1 MCQYERKQNDRSTGV
16 SSNSALQ
23 PEFQEK
29 HLAVDQSSNKLGLGQ
44 NQSKQL
50 DNNYQILEMIKF
62 AMSHF
67 QWNST
72 PHEYFIG
79 ISIHG
84 LKKISVNPH

>member
-29 HLAVDQSSNKLGLGQ
+29 HLAVDQSSNKLSLGQ

-62 AMSHF
+62 AICPTS
-67 QWNST
+67 
-72 PHEYFIG
+72 IG
-79 ISIHG
+79 TVRLMNIS
-84 LKKISVNPH
+84 LV